1 MDRRIQI
8 AAVFLVL
15 AGGFLA
21 LLIFGL
27 DSDEEAINGRLDD
40 LLELAEVSGSEGKLQ
55 SLATARRISG
65 FFTRNCSV
73 QILYDRSEIDGSEE
87 ITALAASLRA
97 QSKSVSFSLRERN
110 LTLGGGGDRAE
121 MNLRIKV
128 KIAGEESIDRGEGR
142 FFLNWVKSDGQW
154 LIDRVAIP

>member
-8 AAVFLVL
+8 AAVFFVI

-21 LLIFGL
+21 LIFFGF
-27 DSDEEAINGRLDD
+27 DSDEEAVNGRLDD

-55 SLATARRISG
+55 SFATARRISG

-73 QILYDRSEIDGSEE
+73 QILYNLSEINGSDEL
-87 ITALAASLRA
+87 TALAASLRA

-110 LTLGGGGDRAE
+110 LTLGGGGDSAE
-121 MNLRIKV
+121 MNLRVIV
-128 KIAGEESIDRGEGR
+128 KTEGEEGVDRGEGR